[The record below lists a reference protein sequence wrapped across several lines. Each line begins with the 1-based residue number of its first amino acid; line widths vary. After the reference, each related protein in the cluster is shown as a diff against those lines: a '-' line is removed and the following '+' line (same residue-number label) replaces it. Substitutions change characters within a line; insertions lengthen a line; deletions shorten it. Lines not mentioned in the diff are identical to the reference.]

1 MGSSGR
7 SPAPPTQHTGKSQVR
22 MDIRGEYEFSVFIK
36 KAVFSGGSD
45 SYVEL
50 YNMLLRSFVAADAD
64 LDGKVTDSEFS
75 QLIAAASEFP
85 RKFGRDWWSSG
96 EDTSKLF
103 RSIDE
108 NNDGAI
114 SFNEWL
120 AFALQTY
127 AARSRELAKVPED
140 MNREEFLNLCSED
153 GKKNPEA
160 LRSIYFYQL
169 NFSRPRTRTETERF
183 PRRSSSYCWTPSP
196 PPPPGS

>member
-1 MGSSGR
+1 ML
-7 SPAPPTQHTGKSQVR
+7 
-22 MDIRGEYEFSVFIK
+22 YEC
-36 KAVFSGGSD
+36 
-45 SYVEL
+45 
-50 YNMLLRSFVAADAD
+50 LLS
-64 LDGKVTDSEFS
+64 
-75 QLIAAASEFP
+75 
-85 RKFGRDWWSSG
+85 RKFGLDWWSSG

-120 AFALQTY
+120 TFALQTY

-140 MNREEFLNLCSED
+140 MNKEEFLNLCSEA

-169 NFSRPRTRTETERF
+169 NCFKTADADRDGKVSKEEFQLLLDTFAAAPARLGLKVPSMEKKEAEGLFEKIDENGDGAISFDEWLGFSLTSLISRLQQ
-183 PRRSSSYCWTPSP
+183 
-196 PPPPGS
+196 